1 MKSLTT
7 ILILLITFIG
17 FSQNAPIDFED
28 GGQGANWTWN
38 VFENAD
44 NPPLEFVANPDPS
57 GINQS
62 AMVAKFTARDT
73 NAGAAPY
80 AGLESQH
87 GGNIGTFDLTSENA
101 LVNIMVYKTKIS
113 DVGIKFATPTGGAQ
127 AEIKVANTLINQW
140 ELITIDF
147 TGYIGLGETTG
158 LDQIIVFPDFINRTA
173 DDIIY
178 FDNITFGV
186 AVANP
191 IGLPITLEDGQAPNF
206 LDFNGSSSLAIAN
219 PDASGANTS
228 ANVVQNTVPANAAFA
243 GVNFPVN
250 NIDITTDKVFSLS
263 VWSPLPN
270 MPVLLKLENASGVNT
285 ERAAVTTST
294 NAWETVTFDFT
305 DEGQLTYQS
314 VTIFMNF
321 NVTDPA
327 DQVYYWDNLVLGEPL
342 GVLENTLVDVSIYP
356 NPTASVLNLQ
366 ASQQIKSI
374 QLFNLLGQ
382 NVLDTPVNSKTSILE
397 VAQLNNGVY
406 LAKVLFDN
414 GATQTLKF
422 IKK

>member
-1 MKSLTT
+1 MKNFTL
-7 ILILLITFIG
+7 LILLSISLIG

-28 GGQGANWTWN
+28 GGQGANWGWN

-44 NPPLEFVANPDPS
+44 NPPLEFVSNPDPS

-127 AEIKVANTLINQW
+127 TEIKVANTLVNQW
-140 ELITIDF
+140 EQITIDF
-147 TGYIGLGETTG
+147 SGYIGLGETTG
-158 LDQIIVFPDFINRTA
+158 LDQIIIFPDFINRTA

-178 FDNITFGV
+178 FDNITFGETV
-186 AVANP
+186 PNTIA
-191 IGLPITLEDGQAPNF
+191 LPITLEDGQVPAF
-206 LDFNGSSSLAIAN
+206 SDFNGSSTLVIDN
-219 PDASGANTS
+219 PDPSGANTS
-228 ANVVQNTVPANAAFA
+228 ATVAQNTVPAGAAFA
-243 GVNFPVN
+243 GVNYPVN

-270 MPVLLKLENASGVNT
+270 IPVLLKLENASGVNT

-294 NAWETVTFDFT
+294 NAWETINFDFT

-321 NVTDPA
+321 NMTDPA

-342 GVLENTLVDVSIYP
+342 EVSENTMADISIYP
-356 NPTASVLNLQ
+356 NPATSVLNLQ

-382 NVLDTPVNSKTSILE
+382 NVFHKPVNSKTSILE
-397 VAQLNNGVY
+397 VAQFNNGVY

-414 GATQTLKF
+414 GVTQTLKL

>member
-1 MKSLTT
+1 
-7 ILILLITFIG
+7 
-17 FSQNAPIDFED
+17 
-28 GGQGANWTWN
+28 
-38 VFENAD
+38 
-44 NPPLEFVANPDPS
+44 
-57 GINQS
+57 
-62 AMVAKFTARDT
+62 
-73 NAGAAPY
+73 
-80 AGLESQH
+80 
-87 GGNIGTFDLTSENA
+87 
-101 LVNIMVYKTKIS
+101 
-113 DVGIKFATPTGGAQ
+113 
-127 AEIKVANTLINQW
+127 
-140 ELITIDF
+140 
-147 TGYIGLGETTG
+147 
-158 LDQIIVFPDFINRTA
+158 
-173 DDIIY
+173 
-178 FDNITFGV
+178 
-186 AVANP
+186 
-191 IGLPITLEDGQAPNF
+191 
-206 LDFNGSSSLAIAN
+206 
-219 PDASGANTS
+219 
-228 ANVVQNTVPANAAFA
+228 
-243 GVNFPVN
+243 
-250 NIDITTDKVFSLS
+250 
-263 VWSPLPN
+263 

>member
-1 MKSLTT
+1 MKNY
-7 ILILLITFIG
+7 ILLLVLSIPLIG
-17 FSQNAPIDFED
+17 FSQNAPIDFET
-28 GGQGANWTWN
+28 GGQGANWGWN

-44 NPPLEFVANPDPS
+44 NPPLEFVSNPDPS

-62 AMVAKFTARDT
+62 EMVAKFTARDT

-87 GGNIGTFDLTSENA
+87 GGNIGTFDLTPENA
-101 LVNIMVYKTKIS
+101 LVSIMVYKTKIS

-127 AEIKVANTLINQW
+127 TEIKVANTLINQW
-140 ELITIDF
+140 EQITIDF
-147 TGYIGLGETTG
+147 SGYIGLGETTG
-158 LDQIIVFPDFINRTA
+158 LDQIIIFPDFINRTA

-178 FDNITFGV
+178 FDNITFGETV
-186 AVANP
+186 PNTIA
-191 IGLPITLEDGQAPNF
+191 LPITLEDGQVPAF
-206 LDFNGSSSLAIAN
+206 SDFNGSSTLVIDN
-219 PDASGANTS
+219 PDPSGANTS
-228 ANVVQNTVPANAAFA
+228 ATVAQNTVPAGAAFA
-243 GVNFPVN
+243 GVNYPVN

-270 MPVLLKLENASGVNT
+270 IPVLLKLENASGVNT

-294 NAWETVTFDFT
+294 NAWETINFDFT

-321 NVTDPA
+321 NMTDPA

-342 GVLENTLVDVSIYP
+342 EVSENTMADISIYP
-356 NPTASVLNLQ
+356 NPATSVLNLQ

-382 NVLDTPVNSKTSILE
+382 NVLDKPVNSKTSVLE
-397 VAQLNNGVY
+397 VAQFNNGVY

-414 GATQTLKF
+414 GVTQTLKL

>member
-186 AVANP
+186 PVANP
-191 IGLPITLEDGQAPNF
+191 IALPITLEGGQAPAF
-206 LDFNGSSSLAIAN
+206 SDFNGSSTLVIDN
-219 PDASGANTS
+219 PDPSGANTS
-228 ANVVQNTVPANAAFA
+228 ATVAQNTVPAGAAFA
-243 GVNFPVN
+243 GVNYPVN

-263 VWSPLPN
+263 VWSALPN
-270 MPVLLKLENASGVNT
+270 IPVLLKLENASGVNT

-294 NAWETVTFDFT
+294 NAWETISFDFT

>member
-1 MKSLTT
+1 MKNFTL
-7 ILILLITFIG
+7 LILLSISLIG

-28 GGQGANWTWN
+28 GGQGANWGWN

-44 NPPLEFVANPDPS
+44 NPPLEFVSNPDPS

-127 AEIKVANTLINQW
+127 TEIKVANTLVNQW
-140 ELITIDF
+140 EQITIDF
-147 TGYIGLGETTG
+147 SGYIGLGETTG
-158 LDQIIVFPDFINRTA
+158 LDQIIIFPDFINRTA

-178 FDNITFGV
+178 FDNITFGETV
-186 AVANP
+186 PNTIA
-191 IGLPITLEDGQAPNF
+191 LPITLEGGQAPAF
-206 LDFNGSSSLAIAN
+206 SDFNGSSTQVIAN
-219 PDASGANTS
+219 PDPSGANTS
-228 ANVVQNTVPANAAFA
+228 ATVVQNTIPSGAASA
-243 GVNFPVN
+243 GVNYPVN

-263 VWSPLPN
+263 VWSALPN
-270 MPVLLKLENASGVNT
+270 IPVLLKLENASGVNT

-294 NAWETVTFDFT
+294 NAWETINFDFT

-342 GVLENTLVDVSIYP
+342 GISENPLVKISMYP

-366 ASQQIKSI
+366 AAQQIKSI

-382 NVLDTPVNSKTSILE
+382 NVLNKSVNSNASILE
-397 VAQLNNGVY
+397 VAHFQSGVY